1 VIRRFV
7 LGLAIAALV
16 APTAQARVDELG
28 AGTQGSASA
37 DQPWAV
43 IQGDDKVISP
53 KDGGAAL
60 VIHGDDKVIS
70 PTGGGSALVIH
81 GDDKVISPTGGGSA
95 TLIHGDD
102 KVIAPQPGTHS
113 LAGYRRALP
122 DDYGNRVV
130 APVDTVSSPN
140 AFDWSDAFAG
150 AGVAFALMLL
160 ASAAVFGTRRAR
172 PTAA

>member
-1 VIRRFV
+1 MRRNRRTRVIRRFV

-53 KDGGAAL
+53 KDGGA
-60 VIHGDDKVIS
+60 
-70 PTGGGSALVIH
+70 ALVIH

>member
-53 KDGGAAL
+53 KDGGA
-60 VIHGDDKVIS
+60 
-70 PTGGGSALVIH
+70 ALVIH